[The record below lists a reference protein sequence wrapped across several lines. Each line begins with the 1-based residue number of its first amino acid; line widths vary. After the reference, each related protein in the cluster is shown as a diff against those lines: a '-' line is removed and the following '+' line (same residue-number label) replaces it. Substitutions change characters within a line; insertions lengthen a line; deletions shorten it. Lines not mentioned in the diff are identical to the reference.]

1 MANAKAKTQYR
12 EGTLGWFLMQA
23 GWTPV
28 ERTDCLRGSKHL
40 NDQSGKCSK
49 CHEFAHPLWQFSD
62 FGELLSG
69 WEARRLELLQIHDA
83 FKAKA
88 KGVGR

>member
-1 MANAKAKTQYR
+1 MSKAKPEYR

-28 ERTDCLRGSKHL
+28 ERTDCLRGTKHST
-40 NDQSGKCSK
+40 DQSGKCAK
-49 CHEFAHPLWQFSD
+49 CREFAHPLWQFSD
-62 FGELLSG
+62 FGELLTG
-69 WEARRLELLQIHDA
+69 WEARRLELLQIHDQ

-88 KGVGR
+88 KGKAA